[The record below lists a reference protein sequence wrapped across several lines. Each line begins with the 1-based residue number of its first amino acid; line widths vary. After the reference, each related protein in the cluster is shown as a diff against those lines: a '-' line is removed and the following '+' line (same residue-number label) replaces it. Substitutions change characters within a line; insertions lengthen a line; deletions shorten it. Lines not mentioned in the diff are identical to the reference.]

1 LHEEHGT
8 GSVFCPREQQ
18 QMVGAEVE
26 HGSSTGKNER
36 SRPESGSDELPP
48 PPVAPLRGY
57 PADSS
62 ARDIITERRFL

>member
-1 LHEEHGT
+1 MRNT
-8 GSVFCPREQQ
+8 TQVRYSVRESNSRWLALKLN
-18 QMVGAEVE
+18 MEVE
-26 HGSSTGKNER
+26 ERKNEG

-62 ARDIITERRFL
+62 ARDIITERRFI